1 MSALG
6 VTGRDATVCLR
17 CQYAAAIGKRPLI
30 RKRPIL
36 AEPVVRSFQAR
47 HLTVRHGLRQA
58 HAESHVDYNDTR
70 TFVPRDSKLGSGFY
84 RSTFEERRAGIRR
97 LRGDSTKLDV
107 QALGQ
112 PAEILIVRDWHV
124 KKGRYDQPSQEE
136 EALVK
141 KSELEENLSPSEILD
156 TVAAERGIIDS
167 DGVCQNIQSLKETWL
182 SKLGGTHTLPTDT
195 QYNGLAKALHDGFTV
210 AQLETYI
217 ASTKLYDRPQPGSF
231 HRRYSAGDCLLYPWI
246 PGSTPFPAGAL
257 SRLKSTDPPAVRYQ
271 AGLVPGAANEE
282 LNLTRKQAV
291 VGTILRRAWS
301 LRTKEELQSIGEL
314 DMEIQP
320 LHLDLLLNHSMFH

>member
-1 MSALG
+1 M
-6 VTGRDATVCLR
+6 CLR
-17 CQYAAAIGKRPLI
+17 CQYAAAIGKKPLL
-30 RKRPIL
+30 RHRLIL

-47 HLTVRHGLRQA
+47 HLTVRHQLRQA
-58 HAESHVDYNDTR
+58 HAESYADYNDTR
-70 TFVPRDSKLGSGFY
+70 TFLPQDSKLGSGFY
-84 RSTFEERRAGIRR
+84 RTTFEERRAGIRR

-112 PAEILIVRDWHV
+112 PAEILVLREWHV
-124 KKGRYDQPSQEE
+124 KKWSYGHLSQAE
-136 EALVK
+136 EALVNEP
-141 KSELEENLSPSEILD
+141 ELEESLSPSEILD
-156 TVAAERGIIDS
+156 TIAAERGIIDS
-167 DGVCQNIQSLKETWL
+167 EGVCQNIQSLKETWL
-182 SKLGGTHTLPTDT
+182 SKLGGTQNLPTDA
-195 QYNGLAKALHDGFTV
+195 QYNGLAKALRDGFTV

-217 ASTKLYDRPQPGSF
+217 ASTKLSVRPQPGSF

-257 SRLKSTDPPAVRYQ
+257 SRLKSLDPTTVKYQ
-271 AGLVPGAANEE
+271 AGLVPGAANED

-291 VGTILRRAWS
+291 VSTILRRAWS

-314 DMEIQP
+314 DMQIQP